1 MLEEEEFM
9 VDEFGEPISLMDMG
23 EYVNAYSIQEQ
34 YAVLTMQR
42 AWRGYWARRGMWQW
56 DGVLTRSRAVKIQ
69 KVWRGRQGRKIAL
82 ERAKWRLAG
91 FANKI
96 KGRYFIWMARR
107 LLRIKRAEW
116 IASKVTMIQCL
127 YRCRLARAAMRRARF
142 IHHTR
147 MATRIQSV
155 GRGRLGRRRFWG
167 IRDRQKAVFVRMTSS
182 IVADIRLA
190 QAKVRPT
197 LENLIGIN
205 GEPDKTDPWK
215 MSELCLF
222 HLLGTTRRDIA
233 VDLSSEIALKFNDFP
248 IGRFILQTALFLTW
262 TSSGKNGHLR
272 MDFLDEMMA
281 SVFYNQNCDA
291 AMDFNNVE
299 SVGSSEKFQ
308 PKESLE
314 ADPPARFGWENPE
327 AGVMDE
333 LELMYFKNC
342 LKRHGRNALTFG
354 ALAACALM
362 RADVRNFGEERT
374 KKQMSYLMRAR
385 RLLMTAVE
393 MSSNP
398 LEASMRLEVVENI
411 FMRQHRVLLT
421 RKIKFDGLKMVGY
434 KAWSMLHPLHQKQLN
449 DYLRLDVEVLKCGEF
464 IIVKAELNELPLSLQ
479 KLKSTRKVNNIP
491 HLHTTTDKEGWSEA
505 KGVDMAPKW
514 APYGEEY
521 TSYVKG
527 IKNKKEE
534 NTILEPLAS
543 PLLQNPHLQR
553 LLGEKGSHHHHG
565 SSSSSGWGSSLYR
578 SDSDGTFETASGV
591 DSDHEITEEEKDE
604 LKRQRAAKKEAKK
617 LRLEQEA
624 APELDVP
631 AVVIRPMVLPTKEV
645 ELLLELSV
653 NFTAKERMVT
663 PEEVR
668 QGGVYNVLAEYLS
681 ERARVVS
688 CKSLFSTYSRSTE
701 SASLRVVLPQI
712 EYRRL
717 EQNNIR
723 TVDYSIGLLQRIYRG
738 FSGKRRFRRLR
749 FRVDEKDAQH
759 QLHMGSRDALDEVR
773 KYRIVMV
780 TKMQCAVKA
789 WIWRRLVR
797 KMRAAATVIQCS
809 FRVFR
814 ARNIAAAER
823 RRRDMGP
830 EVVEELRKS
839 VKIGKLSFT
848 VVVYRCGMNYRLVGF
863 DLIRNRIYE
872 GNVFQQEVEAL
883 LDKHNATLKGPKIQ
897 VEAAKIRPW
906 NFHKVPE
913 FLVENLGIAKMTP
926 NVTANLGAITTSS
939 TKEVLVM
946 IPKATAEMPGIAD
959 CKNLNRLLKD
969 TAHVVDR
976 YHRMEAAKRR
986 AEEGIV
992 SISATAKRLGVK

>member
-1 MLEEEEFM
+1 MWEGEEFLL
-9 VDEFGEPISLMDMG
+9 DEFGEPIPFVDVGAS
-23 EYVNAYSIQEQ
+23 VNVEYSIQEQ
-34 YAVLTMQR
+34 YAVLNMQR
-42 AWRGYWARRGMWQW
+42 AWRGYWARRAMWQW
-56 DGVLTRSRAVKIQ
+56 DGVLTRSRAMKIQ
-69 KVWRGRQGRKIAL
+69 RVWRGRQGRKLAL
-82 ERAKWRLAG
+82 EKAKWRLAG

-116 IASKVTMIQCL
+116 VASKVTTIQCL
-127 YRCRLARAAMRRARF
+127 YRCRLARAAMRRARI

-147 MATRIQSV
+147 MATRIQSL

-167 IRDRQKAVFVRMTSS
+167 LQDRQKVVFGRMTSS

-205 GEPDKTDPWK
+205 GEPDRTDPWK

-233 VDLSSEIALKFNDFP
+233 VDLSSEIALKFDDFP
-248 IGRFILQTALFLTW
+248 FGRFILQTALFLTW

-272 MDFLDEMMA
+272 MDYLDEMMA
-281 SVFYNQNCDA
+281 SVFYNQHCEPNR
-291 AMDFNNVE
+291 DFNNVE
-299 SVGSSEKFQ
+299 NVGSVKGLQ
-308 PKESLE
+308 TKESLE
-314 ADPPARFGWENPE
+314 ADPPARYGWEDPE
-327 AGVMDE
+327 AGAMDE
-333 LELMYFKNC
+333 VELMYFKNC
-342 LKRHGRNALTFG
+342 FKRHGRNAMTFG

-362 RADVRNFGEERT
+362 RADVKDFGEERT
-374 KKQMSYLMRAR
+374 RGQMSYLMRAR
-385 RLLMTAVE
+385 RMLTTAVE

-398 LEASMRLEVVENI
+398 LEANMRLEVVENI

-434 KAWSMLHPLHQKQLN
+434 KAWNLLHPLHQKQLN
-449 DYLRLDVEVLKCGEF
+449 DYLRLDVEVIKCGEF
-464 IIVKAELNELPLSLQ
+464 VIVKAQLNELPLSLQ
-479 KLKSTRKVNNIP
+479 KLKSARKVNNIP
-491 HLHTTTDKEGWSEA
+491 HMHTSTDKEGYSEA

-521 TSYVKG
+521 TSFVRG
-527 IKNKKEE
+527 IKSRKEE
-534 NTILEPLAS
+534 NTILEPLAG
-543 PLLQNPHLQR
+543 PLLKNPHLKR
-553 LLGEKGSHHHHG
+553 LLSENGNHHG
-565 SSSSSGWGSSLYR
+565 SSSSSSGWGSSLYR
-578 SDSDGTFETASGV
+578 SDSDGTFNTASGA
-591 DSDHEITEEEKDE
+591 DSDHEMTEEEREE
-604 LKRQRAAKKEAKK
+604 LRKQRAAKKEAKK

-668 QGGVYNVLAEYLS
+668 QDGVYNVLAGYLS
-681 ERARVVS
+681 ERVRVVS
-688 CKSLFSTYSRSTE
+688 CKSLFSAYSRSTE

-759 QLHMGSRDALDEVR
+759 QLHMDRRDALDEVR
-773 KYRIVMV
+773 KYRVVMV

-797 KMRAAATVIQCS
+797 KMRAAATIVQCS

-814 ARNIAAAER
+814 ARNVAASER

-872 GNVFQQEVEAL
+872 GNVFQQEVETL
-883 LDKHNATLKGPKIQ
+883 LDKYNATLKGPKIQ

-913 FLVENLGIAKMTP
+913 FLVDNLGIAKMTP
-926 NVTANLGAITTSS
+926 NVTANLGAITASA

-969 TAHVVDR
+969 TAHVVDK
-976 YHRMEAAKRR
+976 YNRMEAAKKR

-992 SISATAKRLGVK
+992 SISATAKRLGAK